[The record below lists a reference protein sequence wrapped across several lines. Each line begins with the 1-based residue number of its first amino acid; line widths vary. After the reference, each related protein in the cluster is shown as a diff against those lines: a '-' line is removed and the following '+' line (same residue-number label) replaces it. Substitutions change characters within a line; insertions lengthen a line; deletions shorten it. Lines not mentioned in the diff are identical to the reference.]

1 MGGIQRVNVR
11 GWDGAVQTTHKGLV
25 FGTELG
31 MIRLHAGGGGVL
43 GFRIEAE
50 VALGLAILGLVEEE
64 VEGRDQKRDVAVIT
78 DDNDG
83 NIIFEGPGAVSS
95 VASWH
100 ATIVSRS
107 QCPEEF
113 AFFRVVLSELGLKG
127 WVELGIQGLAVRC
140 FTGSDKES
148 DGGGG
153 CGLLDID

>member
-1 MGGIQRVNVR
+1 M
-11 GWDGAVQTTHKGLV
+11 
-25 FGTELG
+25 
-31 MIRLHAGGGGVL
+31 
-43 GFRIEAE
+43 
-50 VALGLAILGLVEEE
+50 
-64 VEGRDQKRDVAVIT
+64 AVIT

-107 QCPEEF
+107 QCPEKF
-113 AFFRVVLSELGLKG
+113 AFFGIVLAELGLKC

-153 CGLLDID
+153 CGLLDVLGLTPGSLVLEQKSKRSVEPAQWSATYQSLLGAGLMRER